1 MDIESRS
8 KRPCADIFYSR
19 GERHALD
26 SRAAVKREV
35 TNHAHR
41 VGKLD
46 FRYSVKNNFA
56 FFGII
61 WSNAICCLGGYFS
74 KNIFSRVGE
83 NQLSVG
89 VCGSA
94 GDVHE
99 PQLVAADF
107 FVQPTSEGKIASVAL
122 FYRYVFKIHV
132 AVARRGVIR
141 DGCGQL
147 HLRLSSVDGVILDFF
162 EIAAVGPDK
171 AREVFAESQR
181 GVRFVCKSVFPIQL
195 GVDFFESGGQTYLT
209 YSKIIFGECTVVIY
223 LKNGIG

>member
-1 MDIESRS
+1 MR
-8 KRPCADIFYSR
+8 KRIVPDIFYPR

-35 TNHAHR
+35 VNHAHR

-46 FRYSVKNNFA
+46 FRYSVKHDLSLIVVTLYNSVCGIRCY
-56 FFGII
+56 FGK
-61 WSNAICCLGGYFS
+61 Y
-74 KNIFSRVGE
+74 IFSHVGE

-107 FVQPTSEGKIASVAL
+107 FVQPTSEGKVAPVAI

-147 HLRLSSVDGVILDFF
+147 HFCLHSVD
-162 EIAAVGPDK
+162 
-171 AREVFAESQR
+171 
-181 GVRFVCKSVFPIQL
+181 
-195 GVDFFESGGQTYLT
+195 
-209 YSKIIFGECTVVIY
+209 
-223 LKNGIG
+223 

>member
-1 MDIESRS
+1 MDIESQS

-26 SRAAVKREV
+26 SRTDVKREV
-35 TNHAHR
+35 VNHAHR

-46 FRYSVKNNFA
+46 FRYSVKHDLSLIVVILYNSVC
-56 FFGII
+56 GIR
-61 WSNAICCLGGYFS
+61 CYFS
-74 KNIFSRVGE
+74 KYIFSRVGE

-99 PQLVAADF
+99 SQLVAADF
-107 FVQPTSEGKIASVAL
+107 FVQPASEGKVASVAL